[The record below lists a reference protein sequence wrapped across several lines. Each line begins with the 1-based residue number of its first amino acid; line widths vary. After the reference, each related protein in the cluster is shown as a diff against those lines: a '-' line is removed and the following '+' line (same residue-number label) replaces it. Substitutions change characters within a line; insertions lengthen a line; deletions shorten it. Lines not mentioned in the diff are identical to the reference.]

1 MARILGID
9 PGTKRCGV
17 AVTDSGET
25 MAFPRPAL
33 SFNEAI
39 VDQVR
44 MLVEEEFVAEVVVGR
59 PLALSG
65 AVTAS
70 TTFADELWHLLI
82 EGLEVP
88 VVQCD
93 ERLTT
98 TQAQRSLH
106 ETGATIKGS
115 RDRIDSASAVVLL
128 QHYIDARH
136 GR

>member
-33 SFNEAI
+33 AFSQAI

-44 MLVEEEFVAEVVVGR
+44 FLVEEELVAEVVVGR
-59 PLALSG
+59 PLGLSG

-70 TTFADELWHLLI
+70 TTFADELWQLLS
-82 EGLEVP
+82 EGLNVT

-106 ETGATIKGS
+106 EAGATIKGS

>member
-9 PGTKRCGV
+9 PGTKRCGL
-17 AVTDSGET
+17 AVTDSSES

-33 SFNEAI
+33 SYDERF
-39 VDQVR
+39 VDHVR
-44 MLVEEEFVAEVVVGR
+44 AVIEEEVVAEVVIGR
-59 PLALSG
+59 PLSLSG
-65 AVTAS
+65 NVTAS
-70 TTFADELWHLLI
+70 TEFAD
-82 EGLEVP
+82 GLFEQLAAGLAVP
-88 VVQCD
+88 VAQCD

-98 TQAQRSLH
+98 TQAQRALH
-106 ETGATIKGS
+106 ATGATTKGS

>member
-33 SFNEAI
+33 PFSDQI
-39 VDQVR
+39 VGQVR
-44 MLVEEEFVAEVVVGR
+44 ALVEEELVAEVVVGR
-59 PLALSG
+59 PLSLAG
-65 AVTAS
+65 GVTAS
-70 TTFADELWHLLI
+70 TTFADELWQSLRDALDI
-82 EGLEVP
+82 A

-106 ETGATIKGS
+106 ATGATVKGS

-128 QHYIDARH
+128 QHYIDTRH